1 MLFNSFEFILVF
13 LPVALGVYFFLN
25 SRRLTVA
32 SRAWLVFASFFFYG
46 WWNVAYLPILLG
58 SVLFNFAF
66 GSGLSSG
73 LASVSA
79 SGSGGG
85 GPAKRRKAVLV
96 LGIVANLSLIGYFK
110 YYNFFIINAGSVF
123 PMGLELHNL
132 VLPLGISFFT
142 FQQITYLVDSYY
154 GKTHEYDFLNY
165 ALFVSF
171 FPQLIAGPIVH
182 HSEMMPQFARVRNK
196 VFHYDNVAKGMLI
209 FSIGLAKKVLIA
221 DNLSAYVHACF
232 DVADTLVFD
241 QAWAASLAYTL
252 QLYYD
257 FSGYSDMAIGA
268 GLLFNIRIP
277 VNFYSPH
284 KALNI
289 RDFWRRWHI
298 TLGRFLMDYIYIP
311 LGGSR
316 LGKFRTYYNLL
327 ATFFIAGLWH
337 GAGWLFIIWGSMHG
351 LALVVHR
358 LWESAGLRMPKV
370 LAWALTFLFVDVM
383 LVVFRATT
391 PEDALMVLKG
401 MAGLNGFEAD
411 FYVIKLSNWEERF
424 LGVAFLMLFAKN
436 SIQLKE
442 GLKPNWLMCV
452 YVIVLLGASLMGMT
466 SVSEFLY
473 FNF

>member
-1 MLFNSFEFILVF
+1 MLFNSFEFILFF
-13 LPVALGVYFFLN
+13 LPIVVGVYFFLN
-25 SRRLTVA
+25 QRRLTVA

-46 WWNVAYLPILLG
+46 WWNVAYLPILAG

-66 GSGLSSG
+66 GSGLSSSRQS
-73 LASVSA
+73 SVDVR
-79 SGSGGG
+79 
-85 GPAKRRKAVLV
+85 RRKGVLV
-96 LGIVANLSLIGYFK
+96 LGLCANLAVLGYFK
-110 YYNFFIINAGSVF
+110 YYNFFVENMGRVF
-123 PMGLELHNL
+123 PMGLEFHNL
-132 VLPLGISFFT
+132 ILPLGISFFT

-154 GKTHEYDFLNY
+154 GKTREYDFLNY

-196 VFHYDNVAKGMLI
+196 IIHYENVAKGMVL

-257 FSGYSDMAIGA
+257 FSGYSDMALGA

-289 RDFWRRWHI
+289 REFWRRWHI

-316 LGKFRTYYNLL
+316 AGNVRTYYNLL
-327 ATFFIAGLWH
+327 FTFFIAGLWH
-337 GAGWLFIIWGSMHG
+337 GAGWLYIIWGSMHG

-358 LWESAGLRMPKV
+358 MWERAGLRMPKAP
-370 LAWALTFLFVDVM
+370 AWALTFLFVNTM
-383 LVVFRATT
+383 LVIFRATT
-391 PEDALMVLKG
+391 PEDALKVLKG
-401 MAGLNGFEAD
+401 MAGLSGFEAD
-411 FYVIKLSNWEERF
+411 FYVMKLSNWEERF
-424 LGVAFLMLFAKN
+424 MGVAFLLLFAKN
-436 SIQLKE
+436 SVQIKE
-442 GLKPNWLMCV
+442 GLKPTWARC
-452 YVIVLLGASLMGMT
+452 LLVMILIGASLMSMS

>member
-13 LPVALGVYFFLN
+13 LPVVLVVYFFLN

-32 SRAWLVFASFFFYG
+32 SRAWLVFSSFFFYG
-46 WWNVAYLPILLG
+46 WWNIAYLPILLG

-66 GSGLSSG
+66 GSALSSG
-73 LASVSA
+73 Q
-79 SGSGGG
+79 GSSFE
-85 GPAKRRKAVLV
+85 PRRRKAALV
-96 LGIVANLSLIGYFK
+96 MGISANLAILGYFK
-110 YYNFFIINAGSVF
+110 YFNFFIANLGRIF
-123 PMGLELHNL
+123 PLGLELHEL

-154 GKTHEYDFLNY
+154 GKTREYDFLNY

-182 HSEMMPQFARVRNK
+182 HSEMMPQFARIRNK
-196 VFHYDNVAKGMLI
+196 VLHYDNVAKGMLI

-221 DNLSAYVHACF
+221 DNLSAYVHVCF

-257 FSGYSDMAIGA
+257 FSGYSDMALGA

-298 TLGRFLMDYIYIP
+298 TLGRFLMEYIYIP

-316 LGKFRTYYNLL
+316 SGKVRTYYNLL

-337 GAGWLFIIWGSMHG
+337 GAGWLFIIWGTMHG

-358 LWESAGLRMPKV
+358 LWESVGLRMPKV
-370 LAWALTFLFVDVM
+370 LAWALTFLFVNTM

-424 LGVAFLMLFAKN
+424 MGLAFLLLFAKN
-436 SIQLKE
+436 SVQIKE
-442 GLKPNWLMCV
+442 RLRPTWVMCLLAM
-452 YVIVLLGASLMGMT
+452 VLIGAALMGMST
-466 SVSEFLY
+466 VSEFLY

>member
-13 LPVALGVYFFLN
+13 LPVVFAVYFLLN
-25 SRRLTVA
+25 SMRLTVA
-32 SRAWLVFASFFFYG
+32 ARAWLVFASFFFYA
-46 WWNVAYLPILLG
+46 WWDVAYLPILLG

-66 GSGLSSG
+66 GSALST
-73 LASVSA
+73 
-79 SGSGGG
+79 GSRSDTDTG
-85 GPAKRRKAVLV
+85 RRRAVLV
-96 LGIVANLSLIGYFK
+96 LGVAANLSILGYFK
-110 YYNFFIINAGSVF
+110 YYNFFVENIDRVF
-123 PMGLELHNL
+123 PFGLELHNL
-132 VLPLGISFFT
+132 ILPLGISFFT

-154 GKTHEYDFLNY
+154 GKTREYDFLNY

-182 HSEMMPQFARVRNK
+182 HSEMMPQFARLRNK
-196 VFHYDNVAKGMLI
+196 VIHYDNVAKGMLI

-221 DNLSAYVHACF
+221 DNLSEYVHVCF

-289 RDFWRRWHI
+289 REFWRRWHI

-316 LGKFRTYYNLL
+316 SGTGRTYFNLL

-337 GAGWLFIIWGSMHG
+337 GAGWLFIIWGTMHG
-351 LALVVHR
+351 AALVAHR
-358 LWESAGLRMPKV
+358 VWEGFGLKMPRV
-370 LAWALTFLFVDVM
+370 LAWALTFVFVSTM

-391 PEDALMVLKG
+391 PEDALMVLRG
-401 MAGLNGFEAD
+401 MAGLNGFETD
-411 FYVIKLSNWEERF
+411 FYFIKLTNWQERF
-424 LGVAFLMLFAKN
+424 MAVAFLLLFARN
-436 SIQLKE
+436 SVQIKE
-442 GLKPNWLMCV
+442 RLRPTWAMCLLTMILM
-452 YVIVLLGASLMGMT
+452 GAALMGMST
-466 SVSEFLY
+466 VSEFLY